1 MYFAL
6 GFLVAGLLF
15 LMFLP
20 AFWRRAMRLSMR
32 RLQMLA
38 PMSMEEVVAE
48 RDLLRAEFALR
59 ERRLEQ
65 EMDAVKASKAQD
77 LGDIG
82 RHAARI
88 ADLDGNLKN
97 AEARVRD
104 LEADLRDSRKT
115 IEERTGLLSSTE
127 MALHE
132 LTERG
137 ENWVARLRD
146 LQSDR
151 EELGRQNEMQQTRVV
166 AHEAMIA
173 NMHQRGADMEREIE
187 QLQGDL
193 AVISKEAERLST
205 VEADLAWT
213 STLLMAIQ
221 EAKRSL
227 EEALDE
233 TRAQL
238 KSMETRHKSEVER
251 LENALRLAR
260 AETRDHAGRLEAARS
275 DNAMLTGTVEA
286 LRKEHA
292 ILRQGQGARQGAA
305 APVAW
310 LGEALNERDVET
322 LRLAITQMGA
332 RMTEMA
338 EESEKF
344 AHSKRAL

>member
-6 GFLVAGLLF
+6 GFLVAGLF
-15 LMFLP
+15 SLMFLP

-65 EMDAVKASKAQD
+65 EMDAVKASRAQD

-88 ADLDGNLKN
+88 ADLDGNLKSS
-97 AEARVRD
+97 EARVRD

-115 IEERTGLLSSTE
+115 VEERTELLSSTE

-151 EELGRQNEMQQTRVV
+151 EELGRRNEMQETRVA
-166 AHEAMIA
+166 AHEAKIA
-173 NMHQRGADMEREIE
+173 NLHQRGADLERELE
-187 QLQGDL
+187 QLQGDF
-193 AVISKEAERLST
+193 AVIAKEAERLPT
-205 VEADLAWT
+205 VDANLARTSANLEAT
-213 STLLMAIQ
+213 QS
-221 EAKRSL
+221 AKRSL
-227 EEALDE
+227 EEALE
-233 TRAQL
+233 EARAQL
-238 KSMETRHKSEVER
+238 KFMETRQKAEVER
-251 LENALRLAR
+251 LENALRGAR
-260 AETRDHAGRLEAARS
+260 AETRDHANRLEAARA
-275 DNAMLTGTVEA
+275 DNALLTGTVEA

-292 ILRQGQGARQGAA
+292 ILRQEQIARPG
-305 APVAW
+305 APVVG
-310 LGEALNERDVET
+310 LGEALNERNVEA

-338 EESEKF
+338 EESETS